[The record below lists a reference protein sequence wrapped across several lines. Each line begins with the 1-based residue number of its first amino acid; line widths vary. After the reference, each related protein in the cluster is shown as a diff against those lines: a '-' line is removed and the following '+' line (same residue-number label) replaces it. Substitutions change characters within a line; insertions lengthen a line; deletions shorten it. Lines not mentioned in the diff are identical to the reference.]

1 MNTAISQIHTVKFTI
16 TMYEKIAYI
25 IFGVVIGK
33 LLDLYIQ
40 RRKVSIFKA
49 TILEELEE
57 IKYRLLLIC
66 RSYERS
72 IQIYAL
78 NGIDSDVPL
87 KLSNPIFRK
96 HYSDIAIKLGASQ
109 RQSLSLIDSCV
120 ESVNSGIDKIE
131 DAQSRTVDNL
141 SDDALKRW
149 GNLLKAQYIN
159 AATAYWHVNYHLS
172 NKDLPFLDIEDSEE
186 HRAYLSQLKSSEE
199 HVEKLI
205 EGARENLKR
214 DNFE

>member
-1 MNTAISQIHTVKFTI
+1 
-16 TMYEKIAYI
+16 MYEKITYI
-25 IFGVVIGK
+25 ILGAAIGK
-33 LLDLYIQ
+33 LFDLYIQ
-40 RRKVSIFKA
+40 RRKISSFQA
-49 TILEELEE
+49 AILEELED

-78 NGIDSDVPL
+78 NGINPGVPL
-87 KLSNPIFRK
+87 KLSNPLFKK

-109 RQSLSLIDSCV
+109 RKSLSLIDSCV
-120 ESVNSGIDKIE
+120 ESVNSGIDRIE
-131 DAQSRTVDNL
+131 ETQSYTVENL
-141 SDDALKRW
+141 SDEKMKGW

-172 NKDLPFLDIEDSEE
+172 NKELPFLDIEDSEE
-186 HRAYLSQLKSSEE
+186 HKAYLSQLNSSKE

-205 EGARENLKR
+205 NEARENLKR
-214 DNFE
+214 DDFEQI